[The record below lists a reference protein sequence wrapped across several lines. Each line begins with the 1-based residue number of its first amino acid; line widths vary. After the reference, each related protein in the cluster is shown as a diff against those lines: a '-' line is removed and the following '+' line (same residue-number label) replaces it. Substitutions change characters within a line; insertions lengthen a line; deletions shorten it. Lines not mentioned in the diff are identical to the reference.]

1 MFIGVFAAVGR
12 LGAGCLCD
20 IKRVN
25 PLFLYQAA
33 LFIVGASTI
42 LFLQA
47 KTFAFLAVLVAVF
60 SVADGLMVSA
70 FIIVLFRSVQV
81 SQRAP
86 CLGFCMMSAGIFIV
100 GSPPLS
106 GKSIYFLVVTLTL
119 KMVVQAACL
128 VPRRRYFTTVHR
140 FGVTWSE
147 RKSSLDPRFFTRP
160 KGMDCESLRES
171 HAETR

>member
-1 MFIGVFAAVGR
+1 MLPSTDFFYFQIKHCDDLGIPGDKSSTLFMFIGVFAAVGR

-106 GKSIYFLVVTLTL
+106 GKSIYFLVVTLT
-119 KMVVQAACL
+119 
-128 VPRRRYFTTVHR
+128 
-140 FGVTWSE
+140 
-147 RKSSLDPRFFTRP
+147 
-160 KGMDCESLRES
+160 
-171 HAETR
+171 

>member
-1 MFIGVFAAVGR
+1 MNPYVTQVRIERRSFVLPSTDFFYFQIKHCDDLGIPSDKSSTLFMFIGVFAAVGR

-106 GKSIYFLVVTLTL
+106 GKSIYFLVVTLT
-119 KMVVQAACL
+119 
-128 VPRRRYFTTVHR
+128 
-140 FGVTWSE
+140 
-147 RKSSLDPRFFTRP
+147 
-160 KGMDCESLRES
+160 
-171 HAETR
+171 